1 MKKMNRPLRRSLVL
15 VPAHRSELLAKAQH
29 FDADVLI
36 IDLQD
41 SVPWEESAK
50 ALARAQA
57 VQFLEASDHR
67 AREITL
73 RVNGPASPWIIEDVR
88 LAVTH
93 GAHSIT
99 VPEVV
104 RLKDLLFVEALI
116 DHFSRAMGV
125 AGPAIL
131 LEVETPGL
139 LCGLETMA
147 THTERVNGL
156 CVAPFDYALN
166 TEAKLPL
173 LGQPG
178 ALSDAHLTW
187 LRPKVVAIARAHGWT
202 ATDAVMLQDPRDAS
216 LLGAALERSR
226 QTGFDG
232 SAVLHPSHLAKVNAG
247 FSPTEAELNAAREML
262 ASATPLR
269 QQQALAQRLLQLQ
282 EQIDSP
288 RPVRPASTP

>member
-1 MKKMNRPLRRSLVL
+1 
-15 VPAHRSELLAKAQH
+15 LAKAQH

-41 SVPWEESAK
+41 SVPWEEGAK

-57 VQFLEASDHR
+57 AQFLDAGDHQ

-73 RVNGPASPWIIEDVR
+73 RINGPASPWIIEDVR
-88 LAVTH
+88 LAV
-93 GAHSIT
+93 AHRTDSIT

-104 RLKDLLFVEALI
+104 KLKDLLFVEALV
-116 DHFSRAMGV
+116 DHFSQALGV
-125 AGPAIL
+125 TGPAML

-139 LCGLETMA
+139 LCDLETIA

-178 ALSDAHLTW
+178 ALGDAHLSW

-216 LLGAALERSR
+216 LLSAAIERSR

-232 SAVLHPSHLAKVNAG
+232 SAVLHPSHLPKVNAG
-247 FSPTEAELNAAREML
+247 FSPTEAELNAARQML

-269 QQQALAQRLLQLQ
+269 QQRALAQRLLQLKD
-282 EQIDSP
+282 QIDLP
-288 RPVRPASTP
+288 RPTRPDTTHQ